1 MIQEQLDLAITA
13 GIQQNEEWS
22 TYKLLISVV
31 EMVGEFYRADPKSL
45 HEEDW
50 WVHIIYPISCLV
62 IFSSSFVEDIVVG
75 NAEIVLLVE
84 VVDKSHSRDMMP
96 WIYLLK

>member
-1 MIQEQLDLAITA
+1 M
-13 GIQQNEEWS
+13 
-22 TYKLLISVV
+22 LIGVA
-31 EMVGEFYRADPKSL
+31 EMVGELWSFIGLILRFFIFL
-45 HEEDW
+45 
-50 WVHIIYPISCLV
+50 PIPCLV

-96 WIYLLK
+96 